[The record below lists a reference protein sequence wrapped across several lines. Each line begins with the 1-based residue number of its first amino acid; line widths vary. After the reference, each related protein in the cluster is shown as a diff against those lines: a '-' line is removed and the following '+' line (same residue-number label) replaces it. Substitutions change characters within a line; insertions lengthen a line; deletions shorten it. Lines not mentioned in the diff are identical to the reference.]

1 MTGRR
6 SRPKQVKF
14 WTNEEE
20 LMELKERVYKSKLT
34 QNEYLLRCSLN
45 KNIIVIDGLKE
56 LLIELSNTGNV
67 LNEIKEKNIVDN
79 EEFIEIKSK
88 LFSVWDKIEEALDY
102 NN

>member
-6 SRPKQVKF
+6 TRPKQVKF
-14 WTNEEE
+14 WINEEE
-20 LMELKERVYKSKLT
+20 LRDLKERVYESKLT
-34 QNEYLLRCSLN
+34 QNEYLLRSSLN

-88 LFSVWDKIEEALDY
+88 LFSVWDKIEETLNY

>member
-6 SRPKQVKF
+6 TRPKQVKF
-14 WTNEEE
+14 WINEEE
-20 LMELKERVYKSKLT
+20 LRDLKERVYESKLT
-34 QNEYLLRCSLN
+34 QNEYLLRSSLN

-67 LNEIKEKNIVDN
+67 LNEIKEKNIIDN

-88 LFSVWDKIEEALDY
+88 LFSVWDKIEEALNY

>member
-14 WTNEEE
+14 WINEEE
-20 LMELKERVYKSKLT
+20 LRDLKERVYESKLT
-34 QNEYLLRCSLN
+34 QNEYLLRSSLN

-67 LNEIKEKNIVDN
+67 LNEIKEKNIIDS

-88 LFSVWDKIEEALDY
+88 LFSVWDKIEEALNY

>member
-6 SRPKQVKF
+6 TRPKQVKF
-14 WTNEEE
+14 WINEEE
-20 LMELKERVYKSKLT
+20 LRDLKERVYESKLT
-34 QNEYLLRCSLN
+34 QNEYLLRSSLN

-67 LNEIKEKNIVDN
+67 LNEIKEKNIIDN

-88 LFSVWDKIEEALDY
+88 LFSVWDKIEETLNY